1 MKTFLFLCSSILL
14 CSGYVHA
21 NESDF
26 NSSLL
31 FENENRIALS
41 DGSVGSGGSGGSGG
55 WYLAPHVGYN
65 IISNTSTQ
73 GMNIKFENGLSLGLG
88 LGFEMQT
95 DLAFQFDFGYIRNDV
110 DTITNETTSVGS
122 APNIEFTQIPLIA
135 NFIWSP
141 SRQPDLKPYFLLG
154 AGAIRGKY
162 DSNTFIDSG
171 ADWALAI
178 RAGVGAKVD
187 LSTSSSLSIGYEFTL
202 AQYDDAIDNHT
213 LRLGLSFTF

>member
-154 AGAIRGKY
+154 AGAA
-162 DSNTFIDSG
+162 F
-171 ADWALAI
+171 
-178 RAGVGAKVD
+178 
-187 LSTSSSLSIGYEFTL
+187 EF
-202 AQYDDAIDNHT
+202 
-213 LRLGLSFTF
+213 LGLSVLAPFMYTDCRVSHAQEIVASDAPDSGLGVARAS